1 MRHPSAKT
9 PEGTREAARIDL
21 GLLRR
26 LLRWL
31 RPYRL
36 TVLWAL
42 LLATIS
48 SVLHL
53 AGPLLTAAAIDLL
66 FVNAPGSRPAAAARE
81 VLLALGLPT
90 SGFGALLSLAGAF
103 LLFQIGAFTAGSAQ
117 SYLMSLTGQ
126 YVMRDLRAAAFR
138 TLQRL
143 PVSWFDHQPVGNLI
157 SRVINDVETLNQV
170 FSSLLVSVLSD
181 LLRLVAIVVVLF
193 SLSPFLALATFIVL
207 PFIAMLSAWFRSR
220 ARGAFRRVR
229 SLLADMSARLQ
240 EVLSGIS
247 AVHLAR
253 GEERFADELTAR
265 NLEYTRWSVTAHLY
279 HSLFF
284 PLVEL
289 ATAVGIA
296 LVLGLGAGLVSRG
309 VVSIGVLVA
318 FVQLANRFYRPI
330 ASLADNYATL
340 QSSLAAGE
348 RVLALLDT
356 EPPPGPPPLRPAPE
370 RTGLA
375 RLEHVSF
382 AYQGED
388 WVLQD
393 LNLELRP
400 GTVTALV
407 GATGAGKS
415 TIAQLLLGFYAP
427 QRGAVLVD
435 GVETSHWNQHQLR
448 SRFAVVMQEVTVFP
462 GSALDNILLD
472 DPSIIPEKAM
482 EAARRV
488 GLEDVVSTLP
498 GGWETVLGEGGRT
511 LSLGEQQLVAFAR
524 ALARDPEFLILD
536 EATAS
541 IDAATEARIQRA
553 LNEVLQGRTALI
565 IAHRLHT
572 VQRAHLTAVL
582 HQGRIVERGTHA
594 ELIRRGGS
602 YAALVR
608 LQQLAAEE

>member
-1 MRHPSAKT
+1 M
-9 PEGTREAARIDL
+9 
-21 GLLRR
+21 RR

-31 RPYRL
+31 KPYRP

-42 LLATIS
+42 LLATVS

-66 FVNAPGSRPAAAARE
+66 FVKAPGSRPAAVARE
-81 VLLALGLPT
+81 VLVFLGLPT
-90 SGFGALLSLAGAF
+90 SGLGALLSLAGAF
-103 LLFQIGAFTAGSAQ
+103 LVFQIGAFTAGSAQ

-126 YVMRDLRAAAFR
+126 YVMRDLRAAAFG

-143 PVSWFDHQPVGNLI
+143 PVSWFDHRPVGNLI
-157 SRVINDVETLNQV
+157 SRVVNDVETLNQV

-181 LLRLVAIVVVLF
+181 LLRLMAIVVVLF
-193 SLSPFLALATFIVL
+193 SLSPVLALATFLVL
-207 PFIAMLSAWFRSR
+207 PFIGILSAWFRSR
-220 ARGAFRRVR
+220 ARQAFRKVR

-240 EVLSGIS
+240 EVLSGIG

-253 GEERFADELTAR
+253 GEDRFAEELTAR
-265 NLEYTRWSVTAHLY
+265 NLEYTKWSVTAHLY
-279 HSLFF
+279 HSMFF

-309 VVSIGVLVA
+309 LVSIGVLVA

-348 RVLALLDT
+348 RVLSLLDT
-356 EPPPGPPPLRPAPE
+356 EPPPGPSPLQPEPE
-370 RTGLA
+370 RSGRA
-375 RLEHVSF
+375 RLDQVSF
-382 AYQGED
+382 AYQDED
-388 WVLQD
+388 WVLRD
-393 LNLELRP
+393 LSLDLRP

-407 GATGAGKS
+407 GPTGAGKS
-415 TIAQLLLGFYAP
+415 TIAQLMLGFYIP
-427 QRGAVLVD
+427 QRGAVRVD
-435 GVETSHWNQHQLR
+435 GVETSRWNSHQLR

-462 GSALDNILLD
+462 GTALENIVLD
-472 DPSIIPEKAM
+472 DPGVSAEQAM
-482 EAARRV
+482 TAARRV
-488 GLEDVVSTLP
+488 GLDEVVSTLP
-498 GGWETVLGEGGRT
+498 NGWDTILGEGGRA

-524 ALARDPEFLILD
+524 ALARDPDFLILD

-553 LNEVLQGRTALI
+553 LDEVLEGRTALV

-572 VQRAHLTAVL
+572 VQRADLIAVL
-582 HQGRIVERGTHA
+582 HNGRIVERGTHA
-594 ELIRRGGS
+594 ELISRDGP
-602 YAALVR
+602 YATLVL
-608 LQQLAAEE
+608 LQQLTAEA